1 MKKGKNMVF
10 VNLDANESA
19 FFVRELTFIKSRSY
33 DIIYPE
39 FKAVKHIPVTN
50 EAGPGADVVLYRQFN
65 MVGMMQLIA
74 NYAADLPRSDVKGLE
89 FSVIVKSI
97 GGSYGYNIQ
106 EIRAAQMV
114 GRPLDARRALAVR
127 FAYDQYINKL
137 GWLGDG
143 SATWGGMYGLL
154 FQPNTTKGNA
164 ITGTW
169 STATADQI
177 IADFQ
182 AAYNS
187 IISTTKGVEVPD
199 TCLLPIA
206 QYTRLATT
214 PRSTISDTTVL
225 EFLEKAFPGV
235 TFDWVNELKDVTS
248 TAGKKPDRTTGSTD
262 CMVLYRNSPD
272 KLTYEIPQP
281 FEQLAPQERNL
292 EYVVPAHGRVAGV
305 LVYYPLSISV
315 LQGI

>member
-1 MKKGKNMVF
+1 MSKQIF

-19 FFVRELTFIKSRSY
+19 FFVRELTHIKSRSY

-39 FKAVKHIPVTN
+39 FKAVKYIPVTN
-50 EAGPGADVVLYRQFN
+50 EAGPGADVILYRQYDI
-65 MVGMMQLIA
+65 VGMMTLIA
-74 NYAADLPRSDVKGLE
+74 NYAQDLPRADVKGVE

-97 GGSYGYNIQ
+97 GGSYGYNVQ

-127 FAYDQYINKL
+127 HGYDQYINKL

-143 SATWGGMYGLL
+143 TPTWGGMYGLL
-154 FQPNTTKGNA
+154 FQPNTTKGDA

-169 STATADQI
+169 LTATADQI

-182 AAYNS
+182 KAYNG
-187 IISTTKGVEVPD
+187 IVNTTKGVEMPN

-206 QYTRLATT
+206 EYNRIATT

-225 EFLEKAFPGV
+225 KFLQGAFPGIK
-235 TFDWVNELKDVTS
+235 FDWVNELAQSEWDQ
-248 TAGKKPDRTTGSTD
+248 TGGW
-262 CMVLYRNSPD
+262 
-272 KLTYEIPQP
+272 
-281 FEQLAPQERNL
+281 A
-292 EYVVPAHGRVAGV
+292 
-305 LVYYPLSISV
+305 
-315 LQGI
+315 